1 MRYFL
6 DCAYGTLADVMTHV
20 ALHHP
25 SERIRTEFFMKRK
38 DAELHNPEG
47 FARYLRWEKTR
58 NWPSSKPD
66 YTVYIL

>member
-1 MRYFL
+1 
-6 DCAYGTLADVMTHV
+6 MTHV

-25 SERIRTEFFMKRK
+25 SERISTELFMMRK

-47 FARYLRWEKTR
+47 LARYLRREETR

-66 YTVYIL
+66 YTVFII